1 VDKREAR
8 TGSGRDGSRDATRG
22 PAPLTQ
28 RAAAAPAEAV
38 TGEMA
43 QRVRDF
49 DWATTPLGSRAN
61 WSPSLAQIVAI
72 ILASGF
78 PMAVRWGRDLTTI
91 YNDAYRTILGDK
103 HPVALGRPSREVWSE
118 IYDELGP
125 LNETILDG
133 KCPGFFEVDRLW
145 QIRRHGTMRE
155 DARFTVSYSPV
166 PDRTAPQGIGGVLVT
181 CIETTARVQS
191 EQLLRKLNY
200 RLEDE
205 IAQRIRERDSIWQV
219 SEDLF
224 GVSTFDGRFVSVNPA
239 WTALLGWSQEEIRSL
254 HVDLLR
260 HPDDAEHS
268 CAGRAR
274 LAQGAPR
281 VRMENRFR
289 HKDGSWRRISWT
301 MTAEQGLIYVIGR
314 DVTAERAVADKLL
327 ESERQFRLLVE
338 GVTDYAIFMLDRNGY
353 VTNWNAGA
361 QRIKGYR
368 ADEIIGRHF
377 SIFYTPEDRAAGLP
391 LQVLSAARV
400 EGRYEAESLRV
411 RKNGERFWANV
422 VVDAIRGENGNIVGF
437 AKITRDITER
447 RQAQLAL
454 QRAQEHFAQAQKIEA
469 LGQLTGGI
477 AHDFNNMLMVVSG
490 HAQALK
496 TRLKDARDLRALE
509 AMEHAARRGERLTRQ
524 LLAFSRRQTLNPTVI
539 RLDERL
545 DAFRD
550 VLASSARGNIG
561 IAIDVVP
568 NTWPVS
574 VDVPELELALVNIV
588 VNARDAMP
596 DGGTIDITAQNV
608 ALRGGETAEELDGD
622 FVALQI
628 ADNGEGIP
636 PEILP
641 RVFEPFFT
649 TKQVDKGTGLGLSQ
663 VYGFTRQSGGTTTIE
678 SPPGNGTVVTIY
690 LPRSQ
695 ADAGMLVE
703 TPSAEETTSGSEAI
717 LLVEDNAEV
726 KAVAG
731 LLLQQLGYRVAAV
744 DSAAEALG
752 LLAEGRSVDLVFSD
766 VVMPG
771 DMDGL
776 ALARR
781 IRSDYPHIPVLLT
794 TGYAKAASQAKGFPI
809 LRKPYRLTNLS
820 RAIRDAIETQRGKS
834 A

>member
-1 VDKREAR
+1 MR
-8 TGSGRDGSRDATRG
+8 
-22 PAPLTQ
+22 
-28 RAAAAPAEAV
+28 
-38 TGEMA
+38 GEMA

-49 DWATTPLGSRAN
+49 AWATTPVGPRAN
-61 WSPSLAQIVAI
+61 WSSSLAQIIEI

-78 PMAVRWGRDLTTI
+78 PMAVRWGRELITI
-91 YNDAYRTILGDK
+91 YNDAYRPILGDK
-103 HPVALGRPSREVWSE
+103 HPAALGRPSREVWSE
-118 IYDELGP
+118 IHDELGP
-125 LNETILDG
+125 LNEAILSG
-133 KCPGFFEVDRLW
+133 ERAGFFEIDHLW
-145 QIRRHGTMRE
+145 QIRRHGTIRE
-155 DARFTVSYSPV
+155 DARFTISYSPI
-166 PDRTAPQGIGGVLVT
+166 PDPTVANGIGGVLVT

-191 EQLLRKLNY
+191 EQMLRKLND

-219 SEDLF
+219 SEDLL
-224 GVSTFDGRFVSVNPA
+224 GVSTFDGRIISVNPA
-239 WTALLGWSQEEIRSL
+239 WTALLGWSEDEIRAM
-254 HVDLLR
+254 HVDMLR
-260 HPDDAEHS
+260 HSDDGEHS
-268 CAGRAR
+268 RAGRAR

-281 VRMENRFR
+281 VRVENRFR
-289 HKDGSWRRISWT
+289 HKDGSWRRINWT

-314 DVTAERAVADKLL
+314 DVTAEHAAAERLL
-327 ESERQFRLLVE
+327 DSERQFRLLVE
-338 GVTDYAIFMLDRNGY
+338 GVTDQALIMLDPHGVIASWNIGAERINGY
-353 VTNWNAGA
+353 PQSEVLG
-361 QRIKGYR
+361 Q
-368 ADEIIGRHF
+368 HF
-377 SIFYTPEDRAAGLP
+377 SVLYPEGDR
-391 LQVLSAARV
+391 VLADQALTLAMQSGSYQA
-400 EGRYEAESLRV
+400 EGMRQ
-411 RKNGERFWANV
+411 RKDGTLFLASV
-422 VVDAIRGENGNIVGF
+422 SIDALHDENGGLSGF

-447 RQAQLAL
+447 HQAQLAL
-454 QRAQEHFAQAQKIEA
+454 QRAQEQLAQSQKIEA

-496 TRLKDARDLRALE
+496 TRFRDARDLRAIE
-509 AMEHAARRGERLTRQ
+509 AMELAARRGERLTRQ
-524 LLAFSRRQTLNPTVI
+524 LLAFSRRQTLNPSVV

-550 VLASSARGNIG
+550 VLASSARGNIELT
-561 IAIDVVP
+561 IDVAP

-596 DGGTIDITAQNV
+596 NGGTIEITAQNI
-608 ALRGGETAEELDGD
+608 ALRGVETAEELDGD
-622 FVALQI
+622 FVGLKIVDSGGGI
-628 ADNGEGIP
+628 A
-636 PEILP
+636 PEILS

-663 VYGFTRQSGGTTTIE
+663 VYGFTRQSGGTTTIA
-678 SPPGNGTVVTIY
+678 SAAGTGTIVTIY
-690 LPRSQ
+690 LPRSH

-703 TPSAEETTSGSEAI
+703 APSAEETAPGSEAI

-731 LLLQQLGYRVAAV
+731 MLLQQLGYRVDAV
-744 DSAAEALG
+744 DSAAEALDH
-752 LLAEGRSVDLVFSD
+752 LAGGCSVDLVFSD

-771 DMDGL
+771 EMDGL

-781 IRSDYPHIPVLLT
+781 IRTDYPNIPVLLT

-820 RAIRDAIETQRGKS
+820 RAIRDAIETQRAKS

>member
-1 VDKREAR
+1 MNDIDRA
-8 TGSGRDGSRDATRG
+8 SGKGERG
-22 PAPLTQ
+22 AASERAQPAVSLGG
-28 RAAAAPAEAV
+28 RAPEMV
-38 TGEMA
+38 T
-43 QRVRDF
+43 RVRSF
-49 DWATTPLGSRAN
+49 DWSKTPLGLRENWPRA
-61 WSPSLAQIVAI
+61 LAQVVEI

-78 PMAVRWGRDLTTI
+78 PMAVRWGPEFITI
-91 YNDAYRTILGDK
+91 YNDAYISILGDK
-103 HPVALGRPSREVWSE
+103 HPGALGTPAHEVWAE

-125 LNETILDG
+125 IDESIVSG
-133 KCPGFFEVDRLW
+133 ERKSFFATDYLW
-145 QIRRHGTMRE
+145 RIRRHGPLRE

-166 PDRTAPQGIGGVLVT
+166 PDRTAPNGIGGVLVT

-191 EQLLRKLNY
+191 EQMLRKLND

-219 SEDLF
+219 SEDLL
-224 GVSTFDGRFVSVNPA
+224 GVSTFDGRFLSVNPA
-239 WTALLGWSQEEIRSL
+239 WAALLGWSEDEIRTM
-254 HVDLLR
+254 HVDTLR
-260 HPDDAEHS
+260 HPDDAEYS
-268 CAGRAR
+268 RAGRMR

-281 VRMENRFR
+281 VRQENRFR
-289 HKDGSWRRISWT
+289 HKDGTWRRISWT

-314 DVTAERAVADKLL
+314 DVTAEKAAAEKLL

-338 GVTDYAIFMLDRNGY
+338 GLTDYAIFMLDRNGY
-353 VTNWNAGA
+353 VSNWNPSA
-361 QRIKGYR
+361 QRIKGYT
-368 ADEIIGRHF
+368 ADEIIGKHF
-377 SIFYTPEDRAAGLP
+377 SIFYTQEDRASGVPTQAI
-391 LQVLSAARV
+391 AAVRK
-400 EGRYEAESLRV
+400 EGRYEVENWRV
-411 RKNGERFWANV
+411 RKNGERFRASV
-422 VVDAIRGENGNIVGF
+422 VMDAIRGHDGQIVGF

-447 RQAQLAL
+447 HEAQLAL
-454 QRAQEHFAQAQKIEA
+454 QRAQEQLAQSQKIEA

-490 HAQALK
+490 HAQSLK
-496 TRLKDARDLRALE
+496 TRLKNSRDVRAIE
-509 AMEHAARRGERLTRQ
+509 AIELAARRGERLTRQ
-524 LLAFSRRQTLNPTVI
+524 LLAFSRRQALNPSVI

-550 VLASSARGNIG
+550 VLESSARGNIG
-561 IAIDVVP
+561 LAIDVASDV
-568 NTWPVS
+568 WPVS

-596 DGGTIDITAQNV
+596 DGGSIEIGAENV
-608 ALRGGETAEELDGD
+608 RLFGGETAEELTGD
-622 FVALQI
+622 FVALKVS
-628 ADNGEGIP
+628 DSGSGIP
-636 PEILP
+636 HEILS

-663 VYGFTRQSGGTTTIE
+663 VYGFTRQSGGTTAI
-678 SPPGNGTVVTIY
+678 SSVSGSGTTVSIY
-690 LPRSQ
+690 LPRSL
-695 ADAGMLVE
+695 AASERNVVEPTAG
-703 TPSAEETTSGSEAI
+703 EEIAPVGSEAI

-731 LLLQQLGYRVAAV
+731 MLLQQLGYRVDAV
-744 DSAAEALG
+744 DNAAAALD
-752 LLAEGRSVDLVFSD
+752 LLAEGKSVDLVFSD

-781 IRSDYPHIPVLLT
+781 IRTDYPHIPVLLT

-820 RAIRDAIETQRGKS
+820 RAIRDAIETQRKS

>member
-1 VDKREAR
+1 VDKGDINA
-8 TGSGRDGSRDATRG
+8 GSGIGGSG
-22 PAPLTQ
+22 
-28 RAAAAPAEAV
+28 AAAR
-38 TGEMA
+38 GELA

-49 DWATTPLGSRAN
+49 DWATTPLGPRAR
-61 WSPSLAQIVAI
+61 WSQSLAQIVEI

-78 PMAVRWGRDLTTI
+78 PMAVRWGRDLITI
-91 YNDAYRTILGDK
+91 YNDAYRPILGDK

-118 IYDELGP
+118 IHDELGP
-125 LNETILDG
+125 LNEAILDG
-133 KCPGFFEVDRLW
+133 ERAGFFEIDHLW
-145 QIRRHGTMRE
+145 QIRRHGTIRE
-155 DARFTVSYSPV
+155 DARFTISYSPI
-166 PDRTAPQGIGGVLVT
+166 PDPTAANGIGGVLVT

-191 EQLLRKLNY
+191 EQMLRKLND

-219 SEDLF
+219 SEDLL
-224 GVSTFDGRFVSVNPA
+224 GVATFDGRFISVNPA
-239 WTALLGWSQEEIRSL
+239 WTALLGWSEGEIRAM
-254 HVDLLR
+254 HVDMMR

-268 CAGRAR
+268 RAGRAR

-281 VRMENRFR
+281 VRQENRFR
-289 HKDGSWRRISWT
+289 HRDGSWRRISWT

-314 DVTAERAVADKLL
+314 DVTAERAAAERLL
-327 ESERQFRLLVE
+327 DSERQFRLLVE
-338 GVTDYAIFMLDRNGY
+338 GVTDQALVMLDPHGVIASWNIGAERINGY
-353 VTNWNAGA
+353 PQGEVLG
-361 QRIKGYR
+361 Q
-368 ADEIIGRHF
+368 HF
-377 SIFYTPEDRAAGLP
+377 AMLYPESDRALANEALN
-391 LQVLSAARV
+391 LAAQSGSYQA
-400 EGRYEAESLRV
+400 EGMRQ
-411 RKNGERFWANV
+411 RKDGTLFLASV
-422 VVDAIRGENGNIVGF
+422 SIDALHDENGGLSGF

-447 RQAQLAL
+447 HQAQLAL
-454 QRAQEHFAQAQKIEA
+454 QRAQEQLAQSQKIEA

-496 TRLKDARDLRALE
+496 TRLRDPRDLRAIE
-509 AMEHAARRGERLTRQ
+509 AMELAARRGERLTRQ
-524 LLAFSRRQTLNPTVI
+524 LLAFSRRQTLNPSVV

-550 VLASSARGNIG
+550 VLASSARGNIELT
-561 IAIDVVP
+561 IDVAP

-574 VDVPELELALVNIV
+574 IDVPELELALVNIV

-596 DGGTIDITAQNV
+596 SGGTIEITAQNV
-608 ALRGGETAEELDGD
+608 ALRGVETAEELDGD
-622 FVALQI
+622 FVGLKI
-628 ADNGEGIP
+628 ADSGGGIP
-636 PEILP
+636 PEILS

-663 VYGFTRQSGGTTTIE
+663 VYGFTRQSGGTTTIA
-678 SPPGNGTVVTIY
+678 SAPGTGTIVTVY
-690 LPRSQ
+690 LPRSH

-703 TPSAEETTSGSEAI
+703 VPSSEETAPGSEAI

-731 LLLQQLGYRVAAV
+731 MLLQQLGYRVDAV
-744 DSAAEALG
+744 DSAAEALD
-752 LLAEGRSVDLVFSD
+752 LLADGRTVDLVFSD

-771 DMDGL
+771 EMDGL

-781 IRSDYPHIPVLLT
+781 IRTDYPNIPVLLT

-820 RAIRDAIETQRGKS
+820 RAIRDAIETQRAKS